1 MGGAAGEVRTLAQE
15 VGTRGTTT
23 KGRFGR
29 PDQPET
35 VYAPEARS
43 DHLPPMEYR
52 DMPEPLPLRKVLGPS
67 VILAGVGVGSGEY
80 ILWPYISANAGIGF
94 LYLAFVGVTIQYF
107 LNMEIERYTLATG
120 ETAIAGFARSW
131 KPWGILFCIFAV
143 VPNIWPG
150 WATAGATTF
159 SYLVGG
165 SPTMIAMI
173 VLLAIGVALTTSPVV
188 YKALEG
194 AEFFKV
200 GLTIV
205 FLVIAIVAAISPS
218 DWGALSDNVGN
229 FGTLPT
235 NDVAVSTLLA
245 GLVFAGAG
253 GANNL
258 VQSNWIREK
267 GFGMGAYAPRI
278 ESPVTGEP
286 EPAAS
291 TGTMMRQDDEN
302 IGRFHKWFSVANK
315 EQLVSFW
322 AICLA
327 SIVVFSVLAYSTVYG
342 KNISDEADFDFIK
355 GEGEVLKDV
364 VGPWFGTF
372 FWTFGSISLVL
383 VALGVVDYVAR
394 LCADVLKTLHLR
406 DNSRWS
412 ESKIYAS
419 IVWTMCLLGVAVLAS
434 GFDQPLVLLVLSACL
449 NGIVMFIYSILLIKL
464 NRTGLP
470 PAIRVHGLRLGVLA
484 VAVLFY
490 GFFAGWYVIV
500 QLGEI
505 F

>member
-1 MGGAAGEVRTLAQE
+1 MATPATRTRTPGGRA
-15 VGTRGTTT
+15 
-23 KGRFGR
+23 
-29 PDQPET
+29 PQPL
-35 VYAPEARS
+35 YAPEVRS

-94 LYLAFVGVTIQYF
+94 LYLAVVGVTIQYF

-131 KPWGILFCIFAV
+131 KPWGVLFCAFAV
-143 VPNIWPG
+143 IPNIWPG
-150 WATAGATTF
+150 WGTAGATTA
-159 SYLVGG
+159 SYLFGG
-165 SPTMIAMI
+165 NPTVIAI
-173 VLLAIGVALTTSPVV
+173 GVLVAIGVALSLSRVV

-200 GLTIV
+200 GLTIL
-205 FLVIAIVAAISPS
+205 FLVIAIVAGIKASAWS
-218 DWGALSDNVGN
+218 HVQDNVSN

-235 NDVAVSTLLA
+235 GSVAVSTLLA

-253 GANNL
+253 GTNNL

-267 GFGMGAYAPRI
+267 GFGMGAYIPRI
-278 ESPVTGEP
+278 ESPITGEP
-286 EPAAS
+286 EPQPA
-291 TGTMMRQDDEN
+291 TGSMVRQDEQN
-302 IGRFHKWFSVANK
+302 ISRYRRWFRVASN

-322 AICLA
+322 GICIA

-342 KNISDEADFDFIK
+342 KHLSDEADFVFIQR
-355 GEGEVLKDV
+355 EGDVLKDV

-372 FWTFGSISLVL
+372 FWIFGSISLVL
-383 VALGVVDYVAR
+383 VALGVVDYVSR
-394 LCADVLKTLHLR
+394 LVADALKTLHLR
-406 DNSRWS
+406 DSQRWS
-412 ESKIYAS
+412 ESKIYTTC
-419 IVWTMCLLGVAVLAS
+419 VWTMCLLGIAVLAS

-449 NGIVMFIYSILLIKL
+449 NGIVMFIYSVLLIRL
-464 NRTGLP
+464 NRGGLP
-470 PAIRVHGLRLGVLA
+470 PAIRVRGMRLGVLA
-484 VAVLFY
+484 FAVLFY
-490 GFFAGWYVIV
+490 GFFAGWYVIT
-500 QLGEI
+500 QLGEL